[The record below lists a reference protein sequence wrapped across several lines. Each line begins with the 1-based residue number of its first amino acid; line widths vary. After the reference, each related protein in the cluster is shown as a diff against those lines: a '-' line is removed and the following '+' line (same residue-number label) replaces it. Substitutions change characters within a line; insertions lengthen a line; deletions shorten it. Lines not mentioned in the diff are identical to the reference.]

1 MLCESD
7 IPPHDVGQAGCPR
20 LSRFVRSCGG
30 GRCLGLV
37 GMAVEMAIEIAVEMA
52 VQLSVGRLFV
62 RLLRPAITL
71 ACHLCGK
78 A

>member
-20 LSRFVRSCGG
+20 LSRFVGSSGG

-37 GMAVEMAIEIAVEMA
+37 GMAVEMAVEIAVEVA
-52 VQLSVGRLFV
+52 VEVSVGRLLV
-62 RLLRPAITL
+62 RLLRSAIAL
-71 ACHLCGK
+71 ACHLCGS